1 MFRALVCGG
10 ATRAL
15 ALAAQQAN
23 QRSGCRVLGGAAR
36 RRMLTCW
43 QGLAGS
49 ASAAS
54 LLLIWLGSC
63 MLVSASA
70 ARQLLP
76 AVLLTSDCKAR

>member
-36 RRMLTCW
+36 RRIVACW
-43 QGLAGS
+43 LKLCLAG
-49 ASAAS
+49 SAAS
-54 LLLIWLGSC
+54 LLLLIWLWLGS
-63 MLVSASA
+63 M
-70 ARQLLP
+70 AR
-76 AVLLTSDCKAR
+76 